1 MTVQNGRML
10 LIKSNQPK
18 GEGPPTATGIEIRT
32 GNGTEK
38 ESGKVGTPKGKSA
51 KAWDLE
57 GEPASTGNRTRKS
70 LIESKT

>member
-1 MTVQNGRML
+1 ML

-18 GEGPPTATGIEIRT
+18 GEGLPAATGIEIRT

-38 ESGKVGTPKGKSA
+38 NLVRLEKPKGKSA
-51 KAWDLE
+51 KAWDPE

-70 LIESKT
+70 LIESETQ